1 MKEASAMHLA
11 ELIRQADAASER
23 ALKAAL
29 SVPSPTPGSGV

>member
-1 MKEASAMHLA
+1 VHVLACAMHLA

-29 SVPSPTPGSGV
+29 SVAKADTR

>member
-1 MKEASAMHLA
+1 VHVLACAMHLA

-29 SVPSPTPGSGV
+29 SVAKPDTR